1 MQVLSNKLGLCA
13 VAAAACLAIAPAQA
27 DTGKLSL
34 TGGITSID
42 GAAGGGITPWA
53 TIGTMGNEIGVSAAV
68 STLRTNDYDFRTT
81 GLAIAFKDRYEI
93 SIGKQELGL
102 ERSNDAAGQRVN
114 MDIIG
119 LKYRVAG
126 DAILDSDNL
135 MPQISV
141 GVLNKRISATET
153 VMGVIDSLAADR

>member
-68 STLRTNDYDFRTT
+68 AYLRDLSHAELAAQLQLPLGTVKTWIRHGLDQLRTCMARF
-81 GLAIAFKDRYEI
+81 A
-93 SIGKQELGL
+93 
-102 ERSNDAAGQRVN
+102 
-114 MDIIG
+114 
-119 LKYRVAG
+119 
-126 DAILDSDNL
+126 
-135 MPQISV
+135 
-141 GVLNKRISATET
+141 
-153 VMGVIDSLAADR
+153 